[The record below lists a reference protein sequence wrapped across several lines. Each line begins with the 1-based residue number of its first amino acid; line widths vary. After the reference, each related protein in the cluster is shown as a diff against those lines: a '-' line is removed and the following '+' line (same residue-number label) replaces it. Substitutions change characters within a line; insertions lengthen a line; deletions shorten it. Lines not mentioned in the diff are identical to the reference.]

1 MISGGKKANV
11 NVLEVGRRVLLQEA
25 EAVTAL
31 VDRLGSSFEEA
42 VDLIF
47 SCAGRVIVAGMGKSG
62 QISRKIAATL
72 ASTGTPAQY
81 LHPSDA
87 LHGDLGMVGRGDVLL
102 AVSNSGETEDLLKL
116 LPSLKYLQVPM
127 VAILGQTDSSLGR
140 EADIVLDAWVERE
153 ACPMDLAPTTSSTA
167 ALALGDALA
176 MALLEQRDF
185 RPEDFALFHPG
196 GALGKKLLTT
206 VSDLMH
212 SGDALPLV
220 DLGTPMDNAIEHM
233 TLKRLGITGVV
244 DASGRLVGALTDG
257 DLRRALEKGGE
268 IKGAPVEKFMTPS
281 PIVIDATAL
290 AITSLNRMEDH
301 SITSLFVI
309 ESENEGKPV
318 GLIHIHDILRSG
330 INR

>member
-31 VDRLGSSFEEA
+31 VDRLGASFEEA

-281 PIVIDATAL
+281 PKVIDATAL

-301 SITSLFVI
+301 SITSLFII
-309 ESENEGKPV
+309 ESEDEGKPV

>member
-25 EAVTAL
+25 EAVSAL
-31 VDRLGSSFEEA
+31 VDRLGRSFEEA

-196 GALGKKLLTT
+196 GVLGKKLLTT

-220 DLGTPMDNAIEHM
+220 DLGTSMDNAIEHM

-281 PIVIDATAL
+281 PKVIDATAL

-309 ESENEGKPV
+309 ESEDESKPV
-318 GLIHIHDILRSG
+318 GLIHIHDILRSS

>member
-31 VDRLGSSFEEA
+31 VDRLGGSFEEA

-176 MALLEQRDF
+176 MALLELRDF

-196 GALGKKLLTT
+196 GVLGKKLLTT

-220 DLGTPMDNAIEHM
+220 ELGTSMDNAIEHM

-281 PIVIDATAL
+281 PKVIDATAL
-290 AITSLNRMEDH
+290 AITSLNRMEEH

-309 ESENEGKPV
+309 ESEDESKPV
-318 GLIHIHDILRSG
+318 GLIHIHDILRSS